1 MATNFNIHVH
11 RNSENLHLK
20 LRGNFDGS
28 SAYELLDVL
37 KKNSYTTSRIFIHT
51 NCLKN
56 IYSFGCNVFHNNL
69 DMLNEDSASLVF
81 TGEYASQLEPPQSHA
96 QGH

>member
-1 MATNFNIHVH
+1 METNFNIYIH
-11 RNSENLHLK
+11 RSSENLHLK
-20 LRGNFDGS
+20 LKGDFDGS

-37 KKNSYTTSRIFIHT
+37 KKNFHSASRVFIHT
-51 NCLKN
+51 NCLNN
-56 IYSFGCNVFHNNL
+56 ICSFGCNVFHNNL
-69 DMLNEDSASLVF
+69 DLLNEVSAPLVF